1 MEEKTMRRLL
11 VALAL
16 GSALATGTVAAAVAQ
31 ESNFGPDSAKET
43 YYWVSNKANLPLFVQ
58 YDYVGMKKIADE
70 LGVKVK
76 VAGPTDFDLPGFIS
90 AVEQVCAQKPAG
102 VDVVGGWDPSLTE
115 AVNQCMSLGV
125 PTVVDDGDLPDSKR
139 LAYIGTNWTNVGVAQ
154 AKVLMAA
161 LPGGGTIATESII
174 NAGNMREA
182 VAGFTAYLAANGKDK
197 YKIVSNE
204 DDNGDSAKAAEVT
217 AALLAAHPDISG
229 FAGFDSESGAGIVR
243 ALQEAGKKPGDI
255 KVAAMEQTPD
265 FFKTAKD
272 GWVDGIIVQNREL
285 FIYYGVKF
293 LHDFN
298 HNGLKTSGLDAA
310 GGGVPIPQNID
321 TGVLVVS
328 KANVDPVLA
337 ALVKK

>member
-1 MEEKTMRRLL
+1 MRRLL
-11 VALAL
+11 IAFALSGTMVA
-16 GSALATGTVAAAVAQ
+16 GSAATVLAQ
-31 ESNFGPDSAKET
+31 ESNFGPDNAKET

-76 VAGPTDFDLPGFIS
+76 VAGPTDFDLPGFIA

-102 VDVVGGWDPSLTE
+102 VDIVGGWDPSLTE
-115 AVNQCMSLGV
+115 AVNQCIEMGV

-139 LAYIGTNWTNVGVAQ
+139 LAYIGTNWSNVGVAQ

-161 LPGGGTIATESII
+161 LPNGGKIATESII

-182 VAGFTAYLAANGKDK
+182 VAGFKAYISANGNGK
-197 YKIVSNE
+197 YEIVANE
-204 DDNGDSAKAAEVT
+204 DDNGDSAKAAQVT
-217 AALLAAHPDISG
+217 AGLLAAHPDIAG

-243 ALQEAGKKPGDI
+243 ALQEANKKPGDI

-265 FFKTAKD
+265 FFKTAKE
-272 GWVDGIIVQNREL
+272 GWVDGIVVQNREL
-285 FIYYGVKF
+285 FVYYSVKF
-293 LHDFN
+293 LYDYH
-298 HNGLKTSGLDAA
+298 HNGLKTSGLDAVQ
-310 GGGVPIPQNID
+310 GGVPIPQNID
-321 TGVLVVS
+321 TGVLVVT

-337 ALVKK
+337 ALSKK